1 MAAADR
7 IVKRYLREAKKNC
20 PRALRSRLDVELKTS
35 LLEFYES
42 NNNIT
47 TEMIEKRF
55 GNPKQYAAEYLSL
68 CDANVIGKKL
78 ESSKKIKITVF
89 TLIIIVLLALAATM
103 LYIIEYNKTTNPT
116 YIYIDVEEESNF
128 EKTH

>member
-42 NNNIT
+42 NNDIT

-103 LYIIEYNKTTNPT
+103 LYIIEYNKTTNPLIFT
-116 YIYIDVEEESNF
+116 
-128 EKTH
+128 